1 MRKPTVFVLF
11 SNGKKVS
18 SNEEGIINV
27 KSSSGAHDFRRK
39 TGLAAG
45 LNRLGLSSRG
55 ADQSTGKNWP
65 ADGPGFTLTE
75 VLVVVAILA
84 VLAAISFATISS
96 MRTKAD
102 QMNTIGQMR
111 HLAQATLGYAGEH
124 GGQLPGHIP
133 ERWDVEVLRS
143 LLGVGSNQKP
153 AYNAEILQS
162 PWDKIKRANSR
173 SYAYSAALNNWFG
186 WHYGFPQYTGAR
198 LTLVAEPSE
207 TAMYFTLFNELN
219 VYESDNYVCALL
231 PSFPDGKM
239 DFIAFCDGSVRTF
252 LKKDFPAD
260 PMEFF
265 RKHVFLPNSF

>member
-1 MRKPTVFVLF
+1 LYRFAMTEKPP
-11 SNGKKVS
+11 
-18 SNEEGIINV
+18 SNEEGIIDV

-133 ERWDVEVLRS
+133 EPWDVEVLRYC
-143 LLGVGSNQKP
+143 LEWAQIKNQPIMPRYCKALGTKSSGRIPV
-153 AYNAEILQS
+153 
-162 PWDKIKRANSR
+162 
-173 SYAYSAALNNWFG
+173 
-186 WHYGFPQYTGAR
+186 
-198 LTLVAEPSE
+198 LTP
-207 TAMYFTLFNELN
+207 TA
-219 VYESDNYVCALL
+219 
-231 PSFPDGKM
+231 P
-239 DFIAFCDGSVRTF
+239 
-252 LKKDFPAD
+252 
-260 PMEFF
+260 
-265 RKHVFLPNSF
+265 H